1 MVGVGGTIRTLASM
15 HQRATRYGL
24 DELHGYVLPRAG
36 IEDLIDAML
45 ELPAS
50 ERSRL
55 PGLKQDRADITLAGA
70 VVIASAMEA
79 AGVER
84 VEICSQGLREG
95 FFYERWLAPA
105 DPPLIP
111 DVRRNSVLNLVD
123 AYRADVPHAEQV
135 CRLAHLVYAGLVEL
149 GLQRDDPRERELLWA
164 AGMLHDVG
172 VLVDYNDHH
181 KHGYYLILNAGL
193 PGFDHAELALVALL
207 ARSHRKALPSTAPL
221 EDVLAAGDGE
231 RLDRLAACLRLA
243 EQLDR
248 GRAGGIRDLRLADDG
263 GAIRI
268 EVVAEGDPAIAIWSA
283 ALEAPAVERAFGRP
297 LEVAEATGARS

>member
-1 MVGVGGTIRTLASM
+1 
-15 HQRATRYGL
+15 
-24 DELHGYVLPRAG
+24 
-36 IEDLIDAML
+36 
-45 ELPAS
+45 
-50 ERSRL
+50 
-55 PGLKQDRADITLAGA
+55 
-70 VVIASAMEA
+70 
-79 AGVER
+79 
-84 VEICSQGLREG
+84 
-95 FFYERWLAPA
+95 
-105 DPPLIP
+105 
-111 DVRRNSVLNLVD
+111 
-123 AYRADVPHAEQV
+123 
-135 CRLAHLVYAGLVEL
+135 
-149 GLQRDDPRERELLWA
+149 
-164 AGMLHDVG
+164 MLHDVG